1 TQSPQLFPFSFP
13 FPSFF
18 FSPLSSPLPR
28 KHRHHSFLHNN
39 GESHL
44 HFPLLSIMTSDYP
57 HFPPSFAMKTMQPL
71 RFPNPHNSDDDH
83 DQTSISSS
91 SPLDELYCEEERWDC
106 EDDDGEVLDCL
117 DVAGGAHCLSPI
129 LLLEQDLFWED
140 EELVSLFAEEKRW
153 KGAMGVKETCPARR
167 RAVDWMKDKPWM
179 IQLVAVTCL
188 SLAAKVEETDVPL
201 LLDLQVEETKYVFE
215 AKTIQRM
222 ELLVLSSLGWKMHPV
237 TPISFVDHIVRRL
250 GLKSNVHWEFLNQC
264 HHLLLCLVSD
274 SRSVRYKASVL
285 ATATMMHVIDQVEHF
300 NPIDYQ
306 TQLLAVLNISKED
319 VKECYEVIMEVAKGN
334 GVGKKRKYYCHYE
347 EEGGVVFPSSPSG
360 VIDAEAFLSCD
371 SSNDSSSSSSSVYS
385 SPPPPPLEAEQ
396 QPLQKKSRTQD
407 DDQWV
412 FVGFV
417 GSHN

>member
-1 TQSPQLFPFSFP
+1 
-13 FPSFF
+13 
-18 FSPLSSPLPR
+18 
-28 KHRHHSFLHNN
+28 
-39 GESHL
+39 
-44 HFPLLSIMTSDYP
+44 MTSDYP

-167 RAVDWMKDKPWM
+167 RAVDWMVSVSTHYGFSTLTSVLAINYLDRFLSSPRYQKDKPWM

-371 SSNDSSSSSSSVYS
+371 SSNDSWAKGKGSFSSSSSSSVYS

>member
-1 TQSPQLFPFSFP
+1 
-13 FPSFF
+13 
-18 FSPLSSPLPR
+18 
-28 KHRHHSFLHNN
+28 
-39 GESHL
+39 
-44 HFPLLSIMTSDYP
+44 MTSDYP

-167 RAVDWMKDKPWM
+167 RAVDWMVSVSTHYGFSTLTSVLAINYLDRFLSSPRYQKDKPWM

-264 HHLLLCLVSD
+264 HHLLLCLVSGKL
-274 SRSVRYKASVL
+274 VAICNKK
-285 ATATMMHVIDQVEHF
+285 
-300 NPIDYQ
+300 
-306 TQLLAVLNISKED
+306 KETT
-319 VKECYEVIMEVAKGN
+319 
-334 GVGKKRKYYCHYE
+334 
-347 EEGGVVFPSSPSG
+347 F
-360 VIDAEAFLSCD
+360 
-371 SSNDSSSSSSSVYS
+371 
-385 SPPPPPLEAEQ
+385 
-396 QPLQKKSRTQD
+396 
-407 DDQWV
+407 
-412 FVGFV
+412 
-417 GSHN
+417 